1 MTRQRVIELDQP
13 VNFRDLGGYTGLN
26 GRQVKWGK
34 IYRSAALNE
43 MSTRDMATLC
53 KLHITVDCDLRTSRE
68 QRAYP
73 DLLWPGARL
82 VSVGLYAEGE
92 RFEEKHALLRF
103 LHHIPVFDDYLPS
116 IYQRVLLNSHSEEAI
131 AKVFKELL
139 RLPED
144 QALVYH
150 CAAGKDR
157 TGVISVMILMA
168 LGVDDDT
175 IARDYMLT
183 DELYDFS
190 WKKQHPTNEK
200 LSQIIAKMNVTR
212 GEGPAIKGITETIRQ
227 GWGSFDKFWVKR
239 LGLSKAELA
248 KFRKM
253 YLED

>member
-1 MTRQRVIELDQP
+1 M
-13 VNFRDLGGYTGLN
+13 
-26 GRQVKWGK
+26 
-34 IYRSAALNE
+34 
-43 MSTRDMATLC
+43 
-53 KLHITVDCDLRTSRE
+53 
-68 QRAYP
+68 
-73 DLLWPGARL
+73 
-82 VSVGLYAEGE
+82 
-92 RFEEKHALLRF
+92 
-103 LHHIPVFDDYLPS
+103 
-116 IYQRVLLNSHSEEAI
+116 
-131 AKVFKELL
+131 FKELL